1 MGNAKSNLN
10 GERAYKI
17 KLIEENKLGEGSFA
31 MVYKIKRKLDGQF
44 CAAKFFKV
52 PLSLMNSKD
61 ETGYERELKILKR
74 ADHPFVI
81 QYVEEFVY
89 KERQLCIVTKFA
101 SGGDFENF
109 MKKKGQFS
117 EEEAMGYFVMILLGL
132 DFLHSKNI
140 FHRDLKPANILIDEL
155 ENGMKI
161 L

>member
-1 MGNAKSNLN
+1 MGNSKSNTI

-17 KLIEENKLGEGSFA
+17 KLTEENKLGEGSFA
-31 MVYKIKRKLDGQF
+31 MVYKIKRKIDDHL

-89 KERQLCIVTKFA
+89 
-101 SGGDFENF
+101 
-109 MKKKGQFS
+109 
-117 EEEAMGYFVMILLGL
+117 
-132 DFLHSKNI
+132 
-140 FHRDLKPANILIDEL
+140 
-155 ENGMKI
+155 
-161 L
+161 